1 MSVLF
6 CDTDCELWYTSADEL
21 GVEVIKM
28 PYIVDGEE
36 YLYDLGREID
46 ITDFFSKMKKG
57 SKVVTAGLNESAY
70 IEYFEPYFK
79 KGEDI
84 LYIAF
89 SSKMSSTFIH
99 MDHAVEML
107 HEKYPNVKFKRFDTL
122 NICLGAGILVYLG
135 AKYFNSHN
143 CDIDKTYEYL
153 ESIRDKVSILFVVD
167 DLIYLFRGGRISKA
181 KATIANV
188 MHIKP
193 ILTVNK
199 DGEIDI
205 ETKVNGS
212 KKAYRYILNKVLE
225 TYANIDDAPI
235 YIVDADN
242 AEVGDALEKDVK
254 ENIKGASIVRQPIG
268 PVIGAHCGP
277 GTYGVIFMHK

>member
-6 CDTDCELWYTSADEL
+6 CDTDCELWHTAVEEL
-21 GVEVIKM
+21 GVQVIKM
-28 PYIVDGEE
+28 PYIIDGEE
-36 YLYDLGREID
+36 YLYDLGEE
-46 ITDFFSKMKKG
+46 TDFIDFFDKMKKG
-57 SKVVTAGLNESAY
+57 SKVMTAGLNESAY

-99 MDHAVEML
+99 MDHAISVL
-107 HEKYPNVKFKRFDTL
+107 HEKYPNVKFRRFDTL
-122 NICLGAGILVYLG
+122 NISLGAGVLVYLG
-135 AKYFNSHN
+135 AKFFNAHN

-153 ESIRDKVSILFVVD
+153 EKIRDKVSILFVVD
-167 DLIYLFRGGRISKA
+167 DLIYLSRGGRISKA

-225 TYANIDDAPI
+225 TYINIDGAPI

-242 AEVGDALEKDVK
+242 AEIGNALENDIN
-254 ENIKGASIVRQPIG
+254 ENIKGVSIVRQPIG

-277 GTYGVIFMHK
+277 GTYGIIFMHK